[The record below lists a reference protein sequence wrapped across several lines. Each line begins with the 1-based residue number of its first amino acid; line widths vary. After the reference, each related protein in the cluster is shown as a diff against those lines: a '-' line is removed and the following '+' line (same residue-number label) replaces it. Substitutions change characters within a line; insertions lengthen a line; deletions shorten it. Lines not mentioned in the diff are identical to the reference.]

1 MQGLKAAYFFY
12 VPKILFPSQNS
23 ADISSASQDS
33 YCTAEK
39 KSLLKVNTKCAA
51 EAKELS
57 DVNVGRYTLRETEI
71 FTSLLYSSSLKSI
84 SILIT
89 VVLVQ
94 IQ

>member
-1 MQGLKAAYFFY
+1 MCQKYCFLAKI
-12 VPKILFPSQNS
+12 VPTYLQLRRTVIALPK
-23 ADISSASQDS
+23 
-33 YCTAEK
+33 K

-71 FTSLLYSSSLKSI
+71 FTSLLYSGSLKSI